1 MSLTYTVVYN
11 LLYAKYNTAYNF
23 YFYPQKYSHVL
34 SKISVP
40 NFVLQLWKRIFL
52 QSCKTESETE
62 SLNLSL

>member
-40 NFVLQLWKRIFL
+40 NFVLQL
-52 QSCKTESETE
+52 
-62 SLNLSL
+62 